1 MKKGFSLGKR
11 QQIYL
16 AMLLTALH
24 ILGSVFYEPIL
35 FGFAAKEALLSGS
48 LGMVATLIASKTIGA
63 LLIWLFWRS
72 LVRLFCGE
80 FAKSAVVSFFALFV
94 ISLAV
99 LALLY
104 PENYAYEPDNLLI
117 YREALLYDPAY
128 WHHYLTGSFFAGCYM
143 LLPHPVS
150 LMLVQSSLFCALI
163 ASVFS
168 NLAARFGVRRA
179 WPAFLLLLVP
189 VSFYVQY
196 SPYRNC
202 LYTILCMFACA
213 ELLFLWLDGKTP
225 SPGRMIRLALAFA
238 LIAVWRS
245 EGMLLFVLLPLGLW
259 LACKTNL
266 KNVLLLTAA
275 SAVFAGVLILPQSIG
290 MKQAGNS
297 GNYKIISTMN
307 VLQDIYNA
315 DDFTL
320 DYQQGEADAAVIEQF
335 VPRAYL
341 AEYGLAGYRAYNAAN
356 GRGINDCGKTEVEI
370 DAFLSSYLR
379 ITLHNIPALIRSQGN
394 RCLDALKF
402 PMLFSVN
409 EYSGVHNEL
418 PESTRISTA
427 SNIQADTTAYLTNGA
442 FWRAGQGT
450 RAAQTEQA
458 LRDNLGNWI
467 YLYDAKTR
475 RVSIIVRALLPF
487 AALAVVWISG
497 RRRKSLF
504 PAILLLVLAAEFGAV
519 ALMAPEARTA
529 YYYPVLFCTYLVV
542 IILAPACL
550 NERKT
555 TPKPDETQI

>member
-1 MKKGFSLGKR
+1 MKKGFSLSDK
-11 QQIYL
+11 QQTRL
-16 AMLLTALH
+16 ALLLAALH

-35 FGFAAKEALLSGS
+35 FGSAAKDALLSGS
-48 LGMVATLIASKTIGA
+48 IGILATLIASKTIGA

-72 LVRLFCGE
+72 IVRLFCGG
-80 FAKSAVVSFFALFV
+80 FAKTAVVSFFGLFLV
-94 ISLAV
+94 SLVV

-104 PENYAYEPDNLLI
+104 PQNYAYEPDSLLI

-143 LLPHPVS
+143 LLPHPVT
-150 LMLVQSSLFCALI
+150 LMLVQSALFCALI

-168 NLAARFGVRRA
+168 NLAARFGISRA

-213 ELLFLWLDGKTP
+213 ELLFLWLDGKIP
-225 SPGRMIRLALAFA
+225 PLWRMIRLALAFS

-266 KNVLLLTAA
+266 KNILLLTVA
-275 SAVFAGVLILPQSIG
+275 SAIFAVLLTLPQSIG

-315 DDFTL
+315 DDFSL
-320 DYQQGEADAAVIEQF
+320 DYEQGEADAAVIERF

-356 GRGINDCGKTEVEI
+356 GRGINDCGKTDAEI
-370 DAFLSSYLR
+370 DAFLSAYLR
-379 ITLHNIPALIRSQGN
+379 ITLHNIPAMIRSQGN

-402 PMLFSVN
+402 PKMFSVD

-418 PESTRISTA
+418 PESTRVSTA
-427 SNIQADTTAYLTNGA
+427 SNIQADTTAYLTSGA
-442 FWRAGQGT
+442 FWRAKQDT
-450 RAAQTEQA
+450 RAIQTEQT
-458 LRDNLGNWI
+458 LRDNLGNWL

-475 RVSIIVRALLPF
+475 RVSIVVRALLPF
-487 AALAVVWISG
+487 AALAAVWISG
-497 RRRKSLF
+497 KRRKSLF

-519 ALMAPEARTA
+519 ALMAPEGRTA
-529 YYYPVLFCTYLVV
+529 YYYPVLFCAYLVV
-542 IILAPACL
+542 IILAPVCL
-550 NERKT
+550 RKRET
-555 TPKPDETQI
+555 APKPD